1 MQLDDRVAI
10 VTGGG
15 GAIGRAICQGLA
27 REGAKVA
34 VCDLDPAAAR
44 ETVSLVGAPA
54 VAIQAD
60 VSRPEDAG
68 RMVKEAVGHFGR
80 LDILVNNAG
89 ICPRTPVLEMDVAEW
104 DRVLAT
110 NLRSVFL
117 CSKAAAQV
125 MKAQGGGKIVNVT
138 SGRGVS
144 GMNGSAHYAASKGG
158 VSGFTRSMGL
168 EWAQYGIN
176 VNAVGPGI
184 TDTPLVRAI
193 HTEEQLKE
201 RAAAQPEKRLGEP
214 EDVVGAVIFLCSNA
228 SQSMYGQI
236 IYMKTP

>member
-1 MQLDDRVAI
+1 MQLTDKVAI

-15 GAIGRAICQGLA
+15 GAIGRAISRGLA
-27 REGAKVA
+27 REGAKVV
-34 VCDLDPAAAR
+34 VCDLDLAAAQD
-44 ETVSLVGAPA
+44 TVSLLGPLAVGL
-54 VAIQAD
+54 QAD
-60 VSRPEDAG
+60 VSHPADAD
-68 RMVKEAVGHFGR
+68 RMVKEAVRLFGR

-89 ICPRTPVLEMDVAEW
+89 ICPRSPVLEMDVAEW

-110 NLRSVFL
+110 NLRGMFL
-117 CSKAAAQV
+117 CCQAAGRV
-125 MKAQGGGKIVNVT
+125 MRDQGGGKIVNIT
-138 SGRGVS
+138 SGRGVV

-158 VSGFTRSMGL
+158 VNGLTRTLGL

-193 HTEEQLKE
+193 HTEEQLTA
-201 RAAAQPEKRLGEP
+201 RAAIQPEKRLGQP
-214 EDVVGAVIFLCSNA
+214 EDVVGAVIFLCNDASNP
-228 SQSMYGQI
+228 MYGQI

>member
-1 MQLDDRVAI
+1 MQLTDKVAI

-15 GAIGRAICQGLA
+15 GAIGRAISQGLA
-27 REGAKVA
+27 REGAKVV
-34 VCDLDPAAAR
+34 VCDLDLAAAQD
-44 ETVSLVGAPA
+44 TVSLLGPLAVGL
-54 VAIQAD
+54 QAD
-60 VSRPEDAG
+60 VSQPADAD
-68 RMVKEAVGHFGR
+68 RMVKEAVRLFGR

-89 ICPRTPVLEMDVAEW
+89 ICPRSPVLEMDVAEW

-110 NLRSVFL
+110 NLRGMFL
-117 CSKAAAQV
+117 CCQAAGRV
-125 MKAQGGGKIVNVT
+125 MRDQGGGKIVNIT
-138 SGRGVS
+138 SGRGVV

-158 VSGFTRSMGL
+158 VNGLTRTLGL

-193 HTEEQLKE
+193 HTEEQLTA
-201 RAAAQPEKRLGEP
+201 RAAIQPEKRLGQP
-214 EDVVGAVIFLCSNA
+214 EDVVGAVIFLCNDASNP
-228 SQSMYGQI
+228 MYGQI

>member
-1 MQLDDRVAI
+1 MQLDGRVAI

-44 ETVSLVGAPA
+44 ETVSLLGAPA

-117 CSKAAAQV
+117 CSKAAAQI

-158 VSGFTRSMGL
+158 VSGFTRSMGM

-228 SQSMYGQI
+228 SESMYGQI